1 MSPVPTDRAPEQ
13 RQRRNLWVWGL
24 VTIGSGLAGGLL
36 FSWFGEDRAGAG
48 GPTYAHALVIV
59 AWVALAFC
67 FVWMRWRPRKAYD
80 RTAVRARTEAFQAKR
95 WVWLVAMSVFIS
107 LLLTPLA
114 VWHAIR
120 PDPADTLVDRLFEA
134 TLFLGPCALTLGMMT
149 TTIYSREWGEVVDD
163 ELTAAHRAS
172 AFAMGFV
179 ALLVAGAAAYI
190 TALLRPDWGLAV
202 LPPLVAA
209 PLVVAALRFALLER
223 AAAQADD

>member
-13 RQRRNLWVWGL
+13 RLRRNLWVWGL
-24 VTIGSGLAGGLL
+24 VTIGGGLAGGLL

-59 AWVALAFC
+59 AWVALASC
-67 FVWMRWRPRKAYD
+67 FIWMRWRPRKAYD
-80 RTAVRARTEAFQAKR
+80 RAAVRARTEAFQAKR

-114 VWHAIR
+114 VWHAMR
-120 PDPADTLVDRLFEA
+120 PDPADTLIDRLFEA

-149 TTIYSREWGEVVDD
+149 TTIYSREWGAVVDD

-172 AFAMGFV
+172 AFAAGFV
-179 ALLVAGAAAYI
+179 TLLVAGVAAYI
-190 TALLRPDWGLAV
+190 TSLLRPNWGLAV
-202 LPPLVAA
+202 LPPVVAA

-223 AAAQADD
+223 AAAQADG